1 MMLFSRLHSTLN
13 DSRRLQSLDF
23 IRGVVTISVFLT
35 HFGISEFYNVEVD
48 TFFILSGFLVTRSLC
63 HKSRNV
69 NRRYMIRRA
78 VRIFPSYY
86 FFLVTAFLIGY
97 FFFREVYGDA
107 LPRLSEWK
115 EYVFFYRNYAGP
127 PNRWAFEH
135 VWSLCVEEHFYIL
148 ILFVSLSVGSR
159 AQFRKRV
166 AWFAYALLVSS
177 IGLKLQTIFTLFAEY
192 PTFTHNRLDNF
203 AYGILIFLYQ
213 DRLRSSPLWRNL
225 PTLIVCFLGLGT
237 TIYFTNP
244 ENVLVLRILSPVFL
258 SGMMIF
264 LMGFHF
270 YPRWVRAVAFY
281 SYNAYLWHFFL
292 VIPVQYYFPSFWLS
306 FLVYTLLTISCTFLT
321 THLVEGYF
329 SKKIATRYYYQRG

>member
-1 MMLFSRLHSTLN
+1 MLFSRLHHTLN
-13 DSRRLQSLDF
+13 DPKRLQSLDF

-48 TFFILSGFLVTRSLC
+48 TFFILSGFLATRSLC
-63 HKSRNV
+63 YESENV

-86 FFLVTAFLIGY
+86 FFLVAAFLIGY
-97 FFFREVYGDA
+97 FFLRDVYGDA
-107 LPRLSEWK
+107 LPKLSEWK

-127 PNRWAFEH
+127 PNRWAFEY

-159 AQFRKRV
+159 VPFRRRV
-166 AWFAYALLVSS
+166 EWFAYALLVGSV
-177 IGLKLQTIFTLFAEY
+177 GLKVQAIITLFAEY

-213 DRLRSSPLWRNL
+213 DRLRDSGLWRNL
-225 PTLIVCFLGLGT
+225 PLFILCFLGLGV
-237 TIYFTNP
+237 TISLTNP
-244 ENVLVLRILSPVFL
+244 ENVLILRILSPLFL

-264 LMGFHF
+264 LMGFRF
-270 YPRWVRAVAFY
+270 YSRWIRVVAFY
-281 SYNAYLWHFFL
+281 SYNTYLWHFFL
-292 VIPVQYYFPSFWLS
+292 VIPIQYYFPNFWVG
-306 FLVYTLLTISCTFLT
+306 FTVYTLLTACCAFLT
-321 THLVEGYF
+321 THFVEGYF
-329 SKKIATRYYYQRG
+329 SRKLRPRV